1 MLNLIIRHWRLYVI
15 RGILTIAFGLMA
27 LFWPAITVRVLVF
40 LFGIYV
46 IVQAILAFVAA
57 FANRMEKAWWILLL
71 EGVAG
76 LGVGIIA
83 FIWPGLTAVVL
94 LVLIAVWAI
103 LTGILEIGAAIQLR
117 KELKGEW
124 VLTLIGVISVL
135 IGLILII
142 NPGVGLLAVV
152 WLIGVYAIIYGAL
165 LSYLGIKARKL
176 KVP

>member
-1 MLNLIIRHWRLYVI
+1 M
-15 RGILTIAFGLMA
+15 
-27 LFWPAITVRVLVF
+27 
-40 LFGIYV
+40 YV

-57 FANRMEKAWWILLL
+57 FGNRMEKSWWILLL
-71 EGVAG
+71 EGLAG
-76 LGVGIIA
+76 IAAGIIA
-83 FIWPGLTAVVL
+83 FIWPELTAVIL

-103 LTGILEIGAAIQLR
+103 LTGILEIGADVQLR

-124 VLTLIGVISVL
+124 VLAVIGVVSVL

-165 LSYLGIKARKL
+165 LSYLGIKVGKL
-176 KVP
+176 KVV